1 MHGGLAYR
9 IYAITWKN
17 KLLGSVL
24 ALVIVAEL
32 VTRLISAVWIGLDP
46 CESHNHLSF

>member
-1 MHGGLAYR
+1 MCGGPTYR

-24 ALVIVAEL
+24 ALVITTEL
-32 VTRLISAVWIGLDP
+32 FTGL
-46 CESHNHLSF
+46 LSTCLDWVEPR